1 MQDLTRPRRV
11 ALYLRVST
19 DGQTV
24 ENQRRELE
32 LVAERHGWQIVH
44 TFADEGISG
53 AKGRDKRPAL
63 DAMLKGVARREFDLV
78 VAWSVDRLGRSL
90 RHLVELLDELKAK
103 GIDLYLH
110 RQGLDTST
118 STGKMMFQM
127 LGVFSEFE
135 RAIIVDRVKA
145 GMRRAKAQGKAIGRP
160 MVSPVIEERIREELA
175 SGKGIHKVAR
185 TVGVGSGTV
194 QRVKAEMRAG
204 EVDRTKVL
212 VSA

>member
-1 MQDLTRPRRV
+1 MRRV
-11 ALYLRVST
+11 AIYLRVST

-32 LVAERHGWQIVH
+32 QVAERHGWQIVQ

-63 DAMLKGVARREFDLV
+63 DALIKGVARREFDLV
-78 VAWSVDRLGRSL
+78 AAWSVDRLGRSL
-90 RHLVELLDELKAK
+90 RHLVELLEELKAK

-118 STGKMMFQM
+118 PTGKMMFQM

-135 RAIIVDRVKA
+135 RAMIVDRVKA

-160 MVSPVIEERIREELA
+160 MIGPAVEARIREELA

-185 TVGVGSGTV
+185 EVGVGSGTV
-194 QRVKAEMRAG
+194 QRVKAEMLAREA
-204 EVDRTKVL
+204 VRLTF
-212 VSA
+212 